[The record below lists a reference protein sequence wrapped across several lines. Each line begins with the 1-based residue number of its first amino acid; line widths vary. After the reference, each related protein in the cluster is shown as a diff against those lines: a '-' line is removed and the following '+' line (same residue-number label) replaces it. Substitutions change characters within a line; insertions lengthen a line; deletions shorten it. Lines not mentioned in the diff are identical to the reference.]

1 MVDIT
6 HKNNSL
12 RIATAQAIV
21 KVGSTETIDA
31 IQKQQVPKGDV
42 FEMSKAAG
50 LLGVKKTPEIL
61 PDCHPIPIEY
71 TGFTFQIE
79 GLEIHIHCTV
89 KTIYKTGV
97 EVEAMHAASIAAL
110 NMYDML
116 KPIDKQIS
124 IEKICLLSKVGGK
137 SSMPKYRTDL
147 RAAVVVCSDSISEG
161 KGEDR
166 AGKAL
171 GQMVEQHGLTITH
184 YQVIPDTIQDI
195 QDQLQKAT
203 TVADLVIFTGG
214 TGVSPRDNTP
224 EALSELLD
232 KRLPGVEEA
241 MRSYGQNRTSV
252 AMFSRS
258 LAGLLGQ
265 SIVLA
270 LPGSTKGAVESL
282 AAVFPSILHLFDVV
296 QGKKH

>member
-21 KVGSTETIDA
+21 KVGSAETIDV
-31 IQKQQVPKGDV
+31 IQKKQVPKGDV

-137 SSMPKYRTDL
+137 SSMPKHRTDL

-184 YQVIPDTIQDI
+184 YQVIPDTIQGI
-195 QDQLQKAT
+195 QEQLQKAT

-270 LPGSTKGAVESL
+270 LPGSTKGAVDSL
-282 AAVFPSILHLFDVV
+282 VAVFPSILHLFDVV

>member
-21 KVGSTETIDA
+21 KVGSAETIDA

-195 QDQLQKAT
+195 QEQLQKAT

>member
-21 KVGSTETIDA
+21 KVGSAETIDA